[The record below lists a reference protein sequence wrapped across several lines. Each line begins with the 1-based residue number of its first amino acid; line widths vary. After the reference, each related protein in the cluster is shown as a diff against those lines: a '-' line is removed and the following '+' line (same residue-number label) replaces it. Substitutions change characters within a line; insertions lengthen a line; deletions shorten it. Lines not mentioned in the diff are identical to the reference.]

1 MKYAVSYARVSSPDQ
16 AMKGLS
22 IPAQFRRNDE
32 YAKRNNIQI
41 VYKDADEGVS
51 AFKDNENR
59 DAFWRCVDV
68 ACRDKRVSLFLI
80 DDPLR
85 FFRDRY
91 LAVET
96 KAELRR
102 AGVRVVICSNPYDT
116 STIQGVWQEAID
128 EARAQTG
135 SMETAFA
142 TIRGMEQNA
151 MTRDAETGWC
161 YKNGGRAP
169 FGYKPL
175 RVVRGQDKRGR
186 DLIKTLWEIHPEEAE
201 VVRFMYVECRAK
213 KQMSYKAIQNAM
225 NSLGMLSPTPGRPWS
240 ISTVCDMMREDRV
253 LQCAG
258 VYFWNKED
266 HRTPGRRFKPKDE
279 WIRVDNAHPAIIT
292 MEEAE
297 KVIAIKKARAMDRR
311 WRRSENSDWLLIGKN
326 ILGED
331 LFVCL
336 ACGTRMSSYQPT
348 RRNRRCYLCG
358 SARYRGKD
366 ACIHKPVD
374 KDWIEKF
381 LLERIKE
388 TFGTREA
395 AENIVKDLNE
405 ALSDEIAIWAKAKEK
420 LMRALQH
427 NESKITN
434 LVRAVSEGFDIVVA
448 KEELS
453 RLQEQKA
460 DLEKRLNEI
469 KAESQSKPRML
480 TPDDVLLI
488 YQRLEDAFAKQSNKD
503 KKKMLRCFVRKLEFN
518 PTEDSLTVY
527 LFAEPASTTT
537 AVWFSSG
544 ARDGARYV
552 HHTASKQRA
561 T

>member
-1 MKYAVSYARVSSPDQ
+1 MR
-16 AMKGLS
+16 
-22 IPAQFRRNDE
+22 IT
-32 YAKRNNIQI
+32 I
-41 VYKDADEGVS
+41 V
-51 AFKDNENR
+51 
-59 DAFWRCVDV
+59 C
-68 ACRDKRVSLFLI
+68 
-80 DDPLR
+80 
-85 FFRDRY
+85 
-91 LAVET
+91 
-96 KAELRR
+96 
-102 AGVRVVICSNPYDT
+102 NPYDT
-116 STIQGVWQEAID
+116 TTIQGVWIEAVD
-128 EARAQTG
+128 EAQTG
-135 SMETAFA
+135 SMQIVFDTFRA
-142 TIRGMEQNA
+142 MEENA
-151 MTRDAETGWC
+151 IKRDPQTGWC

-169 FGYKPL
+169 FGYKAI

-201 VVRFMYVECRAK
+201 VVRFMYVECRG
-213 KQMSYKAIQNAM
+213 KQQLSYEATQKAL
-225 NSLGMLSPTPGRPWS
+225 NSAGMLSPTRGGPWS

-297 KVIAIKKARAMDRR
+297 KVIAIKRARAMDRR

-374 KDWIEKF
+374 KDWVEAF

-405 ALSDEIAIWAKAKEK
+405 ALSDEIAILAKAKEQ
-420 LMRALQH
+420 LMKTLQY
-427 NESKITN
+427 NQSRIAN
-434 LVRAVSEGFDIVVA
+434 LVRAVSEGFDIETA
-448 KEELS
+448 KEELL
-453 RLQEQKA
+453 RLQEEKA
-460 DLEKRLNEI
+460 DLEKRLNDLET
-469 KAESQSKPRML
+469 ESQSKPRML

-488 YQRLEDAFAKQSNKD
+488 YQRLEDAFAKQSNRE
-503 KKKMLRCFVRKLEFN
+503 KKKMLRRFVRKLEFD

-537 AVWFSSG
+537 AVWFSGG
-544 ARDGARYV
+544 ARDE
-552 HHTASKQRA
+552 T
-561 T
+561 